1 MTLTLSDK
9 PLTEPEIEQ
18 VHAIVSDWD
27 VVRVL
32 GTWPWPADPAFTR
45 KRMTETLPDGA
56 LTCAA
61 FEGDNLCGTG
71 GLMPKGF
78 KSQDEDR
85 AFWGLMIS
93 RDHRRK
99 GVAMAIAGN
108 LFDRF
113 FATSDAPVYAQVWG
127 DNPAS
132 HALHRKL
139 GFVEIERKTAFHP
152 ARKEDVEDVT
162 YVLTR
167 DAWEA
172 RT

>member
-1 MTLTLSDK
+1 MTLTLSDG
-9 PLTEPEIEQ
+9 PLTEPQIDQ

-27 VVRVL
+27 VVRML

-61 FEGDNLCGTG
+61 FEGDILCGTG

-93 RDHRRK
+93 RDYRRR
-99 GVAMAIAGN
+99 GVATAIAGN

-113 FATSDAPVYAQVWG
+113 FATSDAPVFAQVWG

-139 GFVEIERKTAFHP
+139 SFVEIQRKSAYHP

-162 YVLTR
+162 YLLTR